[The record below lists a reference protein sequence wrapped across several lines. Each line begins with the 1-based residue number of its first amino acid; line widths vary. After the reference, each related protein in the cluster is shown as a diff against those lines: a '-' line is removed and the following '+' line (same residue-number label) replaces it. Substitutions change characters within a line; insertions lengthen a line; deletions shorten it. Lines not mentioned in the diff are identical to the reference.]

1 MDKIGQI
8 PKGRQNGFNLER
20 KFPWQQNH
28 CSRRAFSPDI
38 FAILT
43 PQPREERTVTRPIE
57 SIDPALLLSAYAQGI
72 FPMADG
78 ADDPSVHWVEP
89 RLRAILPLGDF
100 RLSHS
105 LKKVIVSDRFRVT
118 TDTAFADM
126 VALCAEPA
134 DDRPTTWINPVIRA
148 SYDRLFQIGHAHS
161 VECWLDGE
169 LVGGLYGVTL
179 GRAFFGESMV
189 SRARDASKVALA
201 HLVARLIAGGW
212 KLLDCQFITPHL
224 ASLGAIEIRQADY
237 LARLYSVLAGGD
249 GGASLG
255 GASLGGVAGVAGA
268 GAAGVAV
275 PSPPFVAGDWGALD
289 ALGAAADLGADRSTG
304 SPPGYVIA
312 QLLTKTS

>member
-1 MDKIGQI
+1 
-8 PKGRQNGFNLER
+8 
-20 KFPWQQNH
+20 
-28 CSRRAFSPDI
+28 
-38 FAILT
+38 
-43 PQPREERTVTRPIE
+43 
-57 SIDPALLLSAYAQGI
+57 
-72 FPMADG
+72 MADG

-89 RLRAILPLGDF
+89 RLRAILPLDGF

-105 LKKVIVSDRFRVT
+105 LKKTIVADRFRVT
-118 TDTAFADM
+118 TDSVFADV

-134 DDRPTTWINPVIRA
+134 GDRPTTWINPVIKA

-161 VECWLDGE
+161 VECWQGGE
-169 LVGGLYGVTL
+169 LVGGLYGVSL

-249 GGASLG
+249 GA
-255 GASLGGVAGVAGA
+255 AGGVGA
-268 GAAGVAV
+268 GAAGVSP

-289 ALGAAADLGADRSTG
+289 ALGATAAPDFVAAGATG

-312 QLLTKTS
+312 QLLTNTS

>member
-1 MDKIGQI
+1 
-8 PKGRQNGFNLER
+8 
-20 KFPWQQNH
+20 
-28 CSRRAFSPDI
+28 
-38 FAILT
+38 
-43 PQPREERTVTRPIE
+43 
-57 SIDPALLLSAYAQGI
+57 
-72 FPMADG
+72 MADG

-89 RLRAILPLGDF
+89 RLRAILPLDGF

-105 LKKVIVSDRFRVT
+105 LKKTIVADRFRVT
-118 TDTAFADM
+118 TDAAFADM

-134 DDRPTTWINPVIRA
+134 DDRPTTWINPVIKA

-161 VECWLDGE
+161 VECWQDGE
-169 LVGGLYGVTL
+169 LVGGLYGVSL

-201 HLVARLIAGGW
+201 HLVARLIAGSW

-249 GGASLG
+249 GTV
-255 GASLGGVAGVAGA
+255 GGVGA
-268 GAAGVAV
+268 GAAGVSP

-289 ALGAAADLGADRSTG
+289 ALGAAAPPDFVAAGATG

>member
-1 MDKIGQI
+1 
-8 PKGRQNGFNLER
+8 
-20 KFPWQQNH
+20 
-28 CSRRAFSPDI
+28 
-38 FAILT
+38 
-43 PQPREERTVTRPIE
+43 
-57 SIDPALLLSAYAQGI
+57 
-72 FPMADG
+72 MADG

-89 RLRAILPLGDF
+89 RLRAILPLGGF

-105 LKKVIVSDRFRVT
+105 LKKTLVADRFRVT
-118 TDTAFADM
+118 TDAAFADM

-134 DDRPTTWINPVIRA
+134 GDRLTTWINPVIKA

-161 VECWLDGE
+161 VECWLDDR
-169 LVGGLYGVTL
+169 LVGGLYGVSL

-249 GGASLG
+249 ADGVLGA
-255 GASLGGVAGVAGA
+255 GAVGA
-268 GAAGVAV
+268 GAAGVSP

-289 ALGAAADLGADRSTG
+289 ALGAAAAPDFGAAGATG

-312 QLLTKTS
+312 QLLTNTS

>member
-1 MDKIGQI
+1 
-8 PKGRQNGFNLER
+8 
-20 KFPWQQNH
+20 
-28 CSRRAFSPDI
+28 
-38 FAILT
+38 
-43 PQPREERTVTRPIE
+43 
-57 SIDPALLLSAYAQGI
+57 LLSAYAQGI

-78 ADDPSVHWVEP
+78 ADDPSIHWVEP
-89 RLRAILPLGDF
+89 RLRAILPLDGF
-100 RLSHS
+100 HLSHS
-105 LKKVIVSDRFRVT
+105 LKKVIVGDRFRVT

-126 VALCAEPA
+126 VALCAAPA

-161 VECWLDGE
+161 IECWQDGE
-169 LVGGLYGVTL
+169 LVGGLYGVSL

-201 HLVARLIAGGW
+201 HLVVRLIVGGW

-237 LARLYSVLAGGD
+237 LTRLYSVLAGGD
-249 GGASLG
+249 GA
-255 GASLGGVAGVAGA
+255 ATGA
-268 GAAGVAV
+268 GTVGGVAV

-289 ALGAAADLGADRSTG
+289 ALGAAEAPDFGAERATA

>member
-1 MDKIGQI
+1 
-8 PKGRQNGFNLER
+8 
-20 KFPWQQNH
+20 
-28 CSRRAFSPDI
+28 
-38 FAILT
+38 
-43 PQPREERTVTRPIE
+43 
-57 SIDPALLLSAYAQGI
+57 
-72 FPMADG
+72 MADG
-78 ADDPSVHWVEP
+78 ADYPSVHWVEP
-89 RLRAILPLGDF
+89 RLRAILPLDGF

-105 LKKVIVSDRFRVT
+105 LKRTIAADRFRVT
-118 TDTAFADM
+118 TDASFADM

-134 DDRPTTWINPVIRA
+134 GDRPTTWINPVIKA

-161 VECWLDGE
+161 VECWQDGE
-169 LVGGLYGVTL
+169 LVGGLYGVSL

-237 LARLYSVLAGGD
+237 LARLYSVLAGGE
-249 GGASLG
+249 GA
-255 GASLGGVAGVAGA
+255 AGGVGA
-268 GAAGVAV
+268 GAAGVSP

-289 ALGAAADLGADRSTG
+289 ALGAAAAPDFVAAGATG